1 MKLYILRHEDRTKD
15 CTLFSPLTELGLS
28 NSFQLKSILN
38 NENINIIYSSPYIR
52 ALQTVYY
59 YAEKY
64 NIKINIELGLGEI
77 QIKDLLPKKS
87 IGVLLPKYIMEK
99 YKYNSED
106 ISIISNDNIKYPE
119 VYSDVLER
127 TKKIKR

>member
-77 QIKDLLPKKS
+77 QIKDLLPNTIYHFKE
-87 IGVLLPKYIMEK
+87 GVLGFLVWGLGSVPFLFL
-99 YKYNSED
+99 
-106 ISIISNDNIKYPE
+106 
-119 VYSDVLER
+119 V
-127 TKKIKR
+127 